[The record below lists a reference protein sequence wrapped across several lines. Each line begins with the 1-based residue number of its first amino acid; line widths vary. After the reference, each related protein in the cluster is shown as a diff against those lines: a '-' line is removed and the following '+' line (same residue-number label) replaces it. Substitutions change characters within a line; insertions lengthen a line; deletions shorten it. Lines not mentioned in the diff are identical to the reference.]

1 MKKIAVVCGGYT
13 EERVIS
19 RQSAE
24 TVIKALTEAGFDAY
38 EVWIDQSS
46 WNVEI
51 DGQELTIDR
60 NDFSFM
66 HNAEQVSFDAV
77 FNTIHGTPGENGLLQ
92 GYFDMLGI
100 PYNNCNVFVSALT
113 FHKAACN
120 RYLRSFG
127 IPSAESVMLTV
138 RDSYDVDKI
147 LEVVGLPCFVKP
159 NSSGSSL
166 GISKVKSK
174 EDLIPAIDAA
184 FAEDNSILI
193 ERFMDGTE
201 VTCGAWAEHGKAK
214 SIAITEIV
222 SEQEF
227 FDYHAK
233 YHDIGTQEI
242 TPARIPE
249 DQYNKVM
256 RLTEQIYSILECKGV
271 IRIDYIIEKGEPLL
285 IEVNTTPGLSSRSLI
300 PQQVE
305 YVGMKLS
312 DFFGEQ
318 MRRLTE

>member
-193 ERFMDGTE
+193 EQFMDGTE

>member
-13 EERVIS
+13 EECVIS

-38 EVWIDQSS
+38 KVWIDQSS

>member
-1 MKKIAVVCGGYT
+1 MKKIAVVCGGYS
-13 EERVIS
+13 EESVIS
-19 RQSAE
+19 AQSAD
-24 TVIKALTEAGFDAY
+24 TVIKALKEASFEVY
-38 EVWIDQSS
+38 KVWIDQSS
-46 WNVEI
+46 WHVVDEDNNWP
-51 DGQELTIDR
+51 IDR
-60 NDFSFM
+60 NDFSATI
-66 HNAEQVSFDAV
+66 NDQRAEFDAV
-77 FNTIHGTPGENGLLQ
+77 FNTIHGTPGEDGLLQ
-92 GYFDMLGI
+92 GYFDMMGM
-100 PYNNCNVFVSALT
+100 PYNNCDVFVSALT

-127 IPSAESVMLTV
+127 IQSAESVMLSV
-138 RDSYDVDKI
+138 RDSYDTDKI

-166 GISKVKSK
+166 GISKVKTK
-174 EDLIPAIDAA
+174 EELVPAINAA
-184 FAEDNSILI
+184 FAEDNEILI

-227 FDYHAK
+227 FDYQAK

-242 TPARIPE
+242 TPARIPD
-249 DQYNKVM
+249 DQYQAVM
-256 RLTEQIYSILECKGV
+256 RQTEEIYQILGCKGV
-271 IRIDYIIEKGEPLL
+271 IRVDYIIEKGEPLL

-312 DFFGEQ
+312 EFFGEQ